1 MLIPD
6 SEISPCLSALVTRK
20 RKNQFEKSGNE
31 LSIYPLHSQGW
42 ISIIFQRSVAVG
54 SRTVAIR
61 DLHRTDVGV
70 ILIDTV
76 CFINRARI
84 IGLKGSRYK
93 FSMKFSCCVDAFIIV
108 HPARRSRVNLLRV
121 CNTHPYTKWRKKM
134 MNVFIM
140 ALHPFV
146 VRMMMV
152 LFLSSFLCSP
162 SSIHFLIQIIFYNC
176 VY

>member
-121 CNTHPYTKWRKKM
+121 CNTHPYTKWRKK
-134 MNVFIM
+134 NDERLHYGITSFRREDDDGLIFIFFFVFTLIDT
-140 ALHPFV
+140 
-146 VRMMMV
+146 
-152 LFLSSFLCSP
+152 LSNSNHL
-162 SSIHFLIQIIFYNC
+162 L
-176 VY
+176 